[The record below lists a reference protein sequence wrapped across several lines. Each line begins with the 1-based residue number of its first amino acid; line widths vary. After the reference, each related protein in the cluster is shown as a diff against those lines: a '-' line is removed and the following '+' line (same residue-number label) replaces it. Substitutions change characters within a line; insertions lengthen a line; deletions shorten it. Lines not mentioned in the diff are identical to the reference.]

1 MGIISSANP
10 FLDVG
15 HHISFLLQE
24 STDDVIAAFKVGA
37 GVEAGSLAT
46 AISSIVI
53 MFIILWVA
61 WVVIAQFQSFS
72 KGEIT
77 FYDMLWRVIRAVV
90 VMLLFTIYVGT

>member
-1 MGIISSANP
+1 MGIFTTRDIVFDIGPFISI
-10 FLDVG
+10 LV
-15 HHISFLLQE
+15 QE
-24 STDDVIAAFKVGA
+24 SQGDVIAAFNVGSGVTA
-37 GVEAGSLAT
+37 GELNT
-46 AISSIVI
+46 AISSIAI

>member
-1 MGIISSANP
+1 MGINTI
-10 FLDVG
+10 FDVLLNAERM
-15 HHISFLLQE
+15 ISFLAEQ
-24 STDDVIAAFKVGA
+24 SPGDVIAAFNVGA
-37 GVEAGSLAT
+37 GVKAGDLSL

-90 VMLLFTIYVGT
+90 VMLLFTIYVGS